1 MRNYQDWVDHNA
13 ADLLKGNNRSLVDTW
28 RSSWRD
34 FEAKSSQNTQHIML
48 LTTDEAADVMK
59 SLYNKGTTYAG
70 NIKDTV
76 SGTKNLSKLV
86 TYKDAGKLVLN
97 LNGLGI
103 KAEQYI
109 HKGAVYIKITG
120 YPSLR
125 RILNGTRYKINHPK
139 ILELGLGKMGIN
151 AGIVSSARF
160 CIYFAAAQRVV
171 EYVFSTEH
179 EVAAFIGNLTMD
191 LAKIIVTIFVTKALS
206 ASVGGA
212 TAMFGIV
219 VPVSVSLVAIVTVGF
234 LITFALLT
242 LDNKYHLSENAMKSI
257 NDGLHE
263 YQRIMEWKIKY
274 SNQFLYS
281 MINGCY

>member
-13 ADLLKGNNRSLVDTW
+13 ADLLKGINHSLVDTW
-28 RSSWRD
+28 RSSRRD
-34 FEAKSSQNTQHIML
+34 FEAKLSQNTQHIML
-48 LTTDEAADVMK
+48 LTTDEAAEVMK

-70 NIKDTV
+70 NIKDAV

-103 KAEQYI
+103 KAEQFI

-125 RILNGTRYKINHPK
+125 RILNGTRYKINHPQ

-171 EYVFSTEH
+171 EYIFSTEH
-179 EVAAFIGNLTMD
+179 EVAVFIGSLTMD
-191 LAKIIVTIFVTKALS
+191 VAKIIVTIYVTKIAV
-206 ASVGGA
+206 AVGAGIA
-212 TAMFGIV
+212 TITSIV
-219 VPVSVSLVAIVTVGF
+219 VPVAVSMVVIVLLGF
-234 LITFALLT
+234 VVTSFLLEA
-242 LDNKYHLSENAMKSI
+242 DNKYQLSDKLI
-257 NDGLHE
+257 NIIRHGMQEHQE
-263 YQRIMEWKIKY
+263 IINWKFEHANPY
-274 SNQFLYS
+274 LDSL
-281 MINGCY
+281 MNGAY

>member
-13 ADLLKGNNRSLVDTW
+13 ADLLKGNNHSLVDTW

-34 FEAKSSQNTQHIML
+34 FEAKLSQNIQHIML
-48 LTTDEAADVMK
+48 LTTDEAADAMK

-70 NIKDTV
+70 NIKDAV
-76 SGTKNLSKLV
+76 SGAKNLSKLV

-103 KAEQYI
+103 KAEQYV
-109 HKGAVYIKITG
+109 HKGTAYIKITG

-125 RILNGTRYKINHPK
+125 RILNGTRYKINHPQ

-171 EYVFSTEH
+171 EYIFSTEH

-191 LAKIIVTIFVTKALS
+191 VAKIIVTIYVTKIA
-206 ASVGGA
+206 AAVGTGIA
-212 TAMFGIV
+212 TITSIV
-219 VPVSVSLVAIVTVGF
+219 VPVAVSMVVIVLLGF
-234 LITFALLT
+234 VVTSFLMG
-242 LDNKYHLSENAMKSI
+242 LDNKYQLSDKLITLIRHGMQEHQKIMNWKFEHANPHLDSLM
-257 NDGLHE
+257 
-263 YQRIMEWKIKY
+263 
-274 SNQFLYS
+274 
-281 MINGCY
+281 NGAY